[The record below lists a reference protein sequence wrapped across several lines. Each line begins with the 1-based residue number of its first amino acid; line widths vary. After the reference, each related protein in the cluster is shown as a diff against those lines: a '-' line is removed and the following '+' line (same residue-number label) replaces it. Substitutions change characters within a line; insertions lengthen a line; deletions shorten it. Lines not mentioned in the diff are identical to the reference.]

1 MPYTVSSRKNI
12 ARDYYLLFGLNT
24 WNPID
29 LLKKLPPSELK
40 VAYRKKA
47 LETHPDRAKSL
58 GKVQVEMDKRFRE
71 VITAYERLSSY
82 IQGNNVSV
90 LTCKSPTQKNSNNA
104 TTRQKAER
112 KDSGHF
118 YKGYIP
124 KRKLLIGQFLYYSGI
139 ISWITLSKA
148 IVWQRK
154 QRPLIGQIARN
165 WGMLSTDDIKEI
177 LTGRSYKEYFG
188 EYARRKGYIT
198 HFEFMALIG
207 KQHKLQLPIGEYFI
221 NQGILSTKGMDR
233 TIERLRIHNIDVFK

>member
-1 MPYTVSSRKNI
+1 MPYTISRKNLVK
-12 ARDYYLLFGLNT
+12 DYYLLFGLND
-24 WNPID
+24 WYSID
-29 LLKKLPPSELK
+29 LLKSLLPSELK
-40 VAYRKKA
+40 SAYRKKA
-47 LETHPDRAKSL
+47 FETHPDRAKSL

-71 VITAYERLSSY
+71 VITAYERLSTF

-90 LTCKSPTQKNSNNA
+90 LTCKSPTQKNSNKA

-112 KDSGHF
+112 KASSHF

-198 HFEFMALIG
+198 HFEFLALIG

-221 NQGILSTKGMDR
+221 KQGIFSTNGMDR
-233 TIERLRIHNIDVFK
+233 MIERLRIHNIDVFK

>member
-1 MPYTVSSRKNI
+1 MPYTISRKNLVK
-12 ARDYYLLFGLNT
+12 DYYLLFGLND
-24 WNPID
+24 WYSIG
-29 LLKKLPPSELK
+29 LLKSLLPSELK
-40 VAYRKKA
+40 SAYRKKA
-47 LETHPDRAKSL
+47 FETHPDRAKSL
-58 GKVQVEMDKRFRE
+58 GKVQAEMDKRFRE
-71 VITAYERLSSY
+71 VITAYERLSTF

-148 IVWQRK
+148 IAWQRK

-198 HFEFMALIG
+198 HFEFLALIG